1 MLLKSLS
8 LTNFLSHES
17 TKIDFA
23 ADRKLLID
31 GQSGAGKTSIVEAII
46 WCLYGKARLENRS
59 LIKLGKTTAKV
70 ELVLTNNDDVFSIR
84 RSITKKGTQTL
95 DISLEDGTGKAR
107 AVGATSLKEK
117 QAYIEKE
124 ILKSGYDLFVNSV
137 AYPQNSQNSF
147 VNQTAS
153 RRKELLLEIV
163 GAGNFEEYLEKAK
176 EISVK
181 LDVDAQVMAN
191 EIKNTDLLIVSIKE
205 EIAQFEKN
213 SFDVDLQKKNIAL
226 QDILIAD
233 SVEAIGTLKK
243 TIEELITK
251 SAAAMAAIVERTN
264 LTKELATLVLPDLK
278 PLTTEL
284 QTLEWS
290 FPELA
295 KEREEYTRLLNAK
308 EMVRAIEARK
318 KELEVMLAGLPTAL
332 HDERI
337 KSTNK
342 KLIELLSSQTDLC
355 PNTNKVCVKAQ
366 AMVEARQIELETE
379 LNQATTGFNM
389 AKAKETEISNELASL
404 VVPSVDDERIASLK
418 IHLEEEARMVARKA
432 EITNAIAMAG
442 IVNDRRSAVSRR
454 LTELPEALGDTD
466 EVEIDKKKK
475 ELDAAENLL
484 SDLKATKSRL
494 EFDLSAW
501 ITAAEV
507 IKKKKEY
514 ETDLEAKKDEF
525 NKSAGKFITDAEN
538 VKMIKDALGPNGIKV
553 VIVDTVLPRLEL
565 RVNEILSELSEF
577 KIKFDTQRASAS
589 DEDKKIE
596 GLFITI
602 INDQGEELDFEGYS
616 GGERLKIIVAISEAL
631 AELQKTKFRLIDELF
646 LGLDEDSVGRFGE
659 ILMKLQERFSQVLC
673 ISHLPTIKGLFED
686 KITVTKKNGT
696 SSVS

>member
-1 MLLKSLS
+1 MIIKSLK
-8 LTNFLSHES
+8 LQNFLSHEN
-17 TKIDFA
+17 TEIVLRDNQKV
-23 ADRKLLID
+23 LID
-31 GQSGAGKTSIVEAII
+31 GQSGAGKTALLEGLI

-59 LIKLGKTTAKV
+59 LIKLGKTTARV
-70 ELVLTNNDDVFSIR
+70 ELVLTNNNDVFSIR
-84 RSITKKGTQTL
+84 RSITKKGAQTL

-117 QAYIEKE
+117 QTYIEKE
-124 ILKSGYDLFVNSV
+124 ILKSSYELFINSV
-137 AYPQNSQNSF
+137 CYPQDSVSSF
-147 VNQTAS
+147 VRQPAG

-163 GAGNFEEYLEKAK
+163 GAGSFDEYLERAK
-176 EISVK
+176 EVSAK

-191 EIKNTDLLIVSIKE
+191 EIKNTDLLIASIKE
-205 EIAQFEKN
+205 EVAQFEKN
-213 SFDVDLQKKNIAL
+213 LFDVELQKKNIAT
-226 QDILIAD
+226 QDVLITG

-243 TIEELITK
+243 TVEELITK
-251 SAAAMAAIVERTN
+251 SAATKAAIVERTN
-264 LTKELATLVLPDLK
+264 LTNELTTLVLPDLK

-290 FPELA
+290 LPELA
-295 KEREEYTRLLNAK
+295 KEREEYTKLFNAK
-308 EMVRAIEARK
+308 EMARAIEARK
-318 KELEVMLAGLPTAL
+318 KELEAMLAGLPIAL

-337 KSTNK
+337 KSANK
-342 KLIELLSSQTDLC
+342 RLIELLSSQANLC

-366 AMVEARQIELETE
+366 AMVEARQKELEVE
-379 LNQATTGFNM
+379 LNQATDSLNI
-389 AKAKETEISNELASL
+389 AKLKESNFSNELDSL
-404 VVPSVDDERIASLK
+404 VIPPVDEDRLTTLK
-418 IHLEEEARMVARKA
+418 THLDEEARMVTRKA
-432 EITNAIAMAG
+432 EITNALAMAG
-442 IVNDRRSAVSRR
+442 VVNERRATVSRR
-454 LTELPEALGDTD
+454 LAELPEALGDTGED
-466 EVEIDKKKK
+466 EIDKKKK
-475 ELDAAENLL
+475 ELGVAEKLL
-484 SDLKATKSRL
+484 SDLQATKSKL
-494 EFDLSAW
+494 EWDLSAW
-501 ITAAEV
+501 TVAAKIRDE
-507 IKKKKEY
+507 
-514 ETDLEAKKDEF
+514 KKDYITKLETKRDDF
-525 NKSAGKFITDAEN
+525 AKNAGKFITDAEN

-553 VIVDTVLPRLEL
+553 VIIDTVLPRLEL

-589 DEDKKIE
+589 DEEKKIE

-631 AELQKTKFRLIDELF
+631 AELQKTRFRIIDELF